1 MARKR
6 IGELLVESGLID
18 KNDLKRAL
26 EEQKQ
31 WGGPLGQIMVELG
44 LVKELDLVFV
54 LSRQLHIPVAKL
66 EDRTIDPSVLEMV
79 PADFCGENNL
89 IPFHHEPVGN
99 FLDVAMVEPLNLD
112 TLDRLRVLTKANIRS
127 HFTTYSTLNR
137 LLHRNYGVQ
146 FTWQRRSK
154 EGIRYRPPS
163 KKSLDAGALSKG
175 DLSEEHKKVSAPE
188 EGKGGFSDEAHPEP
202 EEGSTLSF
210 SGDFS
215 SISSSDRKIADLKAL
230 LLVAREENEAL
241 SSRVKRLEALIE
253 RDESV
258 LRRILGFL
266 LDKGLCTE
274 KELEELLAG

>member
-1 MARKR
+1 MGRKR

-18 KNDLKRAL
+18 ENDLKRAL

-66 EDRTIDPSVLEMV
+66 EDRAIDPSVLEMV

-99 FLDVAMVEPLNLD
+99 FLDVAMVEPLNID

-137 LLHRNYGVQ
+137 LLHRHYGVQ
-146 FTWQRRSK
+146 LTWQKRSK

-163 KKSLDAGALSKG
+163 NMSLDERELSRR
-175 DLSEEHKKVSAPE
+175 DLSGEHKKVSFPKDKKEDPSQADP
-188 EGKGGFSDEAHPEP
+188 PEP
-202 EEGSTLSF
+202 KEGSTLSL
-210 SGDFS
+210 SGEYPLMS
-215 SISSSDRKIADLKAL
+215 STDRKIADLKAL
-230 LLVAREENEAL
+230 LLAAREENEAL
-241 SSRVKRLEALIE
+241 SSRVDRLEALID

-266 LDKGLCTE
+266 LDKGLCTQ
-274 KELEELLAG
+274 KELEDLLAG